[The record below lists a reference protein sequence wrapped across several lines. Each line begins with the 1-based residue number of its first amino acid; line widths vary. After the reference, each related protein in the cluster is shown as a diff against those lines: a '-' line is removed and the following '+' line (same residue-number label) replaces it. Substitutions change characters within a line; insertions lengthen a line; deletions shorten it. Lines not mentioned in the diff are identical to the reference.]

1 VIKVASRYLIEAG
14 LFFYN
19 YTKSQSPMAKG
30 RECSLDYCCV
40 FGGGG
45 GVEYSIYSRLF
56 CIRCILKHIFD
67 VKKKKLKNKFG

>member
-19 YTKSQSPMAKG
+19 YTKAQIPMAKG
-30 RECSLDYCCV
+30 WECSFGSRCV
-40 FGGGG
+40 FDWGGGID
-45 GVEYSIYSRLF
+45 YSIYSRLF